1 MSASFDFDAPDHFTV
16 GAVGQPGKR
25 TFYLQGRQAET
36 LVTLKC
42 EKEQVGALAEYVA
55 GLLVRLKALDKPQA
69 QAPPLLEPVEAA
81 WDVGSVGVGYDE
93 GEDRILIVANEAV
106 EEQTTEE
113 ESPGEQAPGE
123 EAAAG
128 EAATEEGASARFAL
142 TRVQAAAFVER
153 ARVVMKAGRPTCSMC
168 GSALEPGHV
177 CPRSNGHLK
186 R

>member
-55 GLLVRLKALDKPQA
+55 GLLVRLKTMDRPAAKDM
-69 QAPPLLEPVEAA
+69 PLLEPVESV
-81 WDVGSVGVGYDE
+81 WDVGAVGVGYDE
-93 GEDRILIVANEAV
+93 QADRILVVANEAV
-106 EEQTTEE
+106 EDETTEE
-113 ESPGEQAPGE
+113 ETATASPESIESAE
-123 EAAAG
+123 SAA
-128 EAATEEGASARFAL
+128 EEGASARFAL
-142 TRVQAAAFVER
+142 TRRQAADFVER
-153 ARVVMKAGRPTCSMC
+153 ARAVMKAGRPTCPMC
-168 GSALEPGHV
+168 GSALETGHLCPRANGHV
-177 CPRSNGHLK
+177 K